1 MTETSSNAPENQDDN
16 SLGNAPATSVS
27 SLQQMIASSLGLAAQ
42 NAVLAQQQANILHQA
57 VTTLGIEQLYSV
69 GSSSSKGSDPFD
81 KTIEQLKQIMALAK
95 DSPQP
100 EATKNDEPGR

>member
-1 MTETSSNAPENQDDN
+1 MTEPSSKAPESQDDN

-69 GSSSSKGSDPFD
+69 GSSPSKGSEALEE
-81 KTIEQLKQIMALAK
+81 TIKQLQDIMALTK
-95 DSPQP
+95 DSSQP
-100 EATKNDEPGR
+100 EETKKGQAGN